1 VCVSVCVSCV
11 CVFVCKSMC
20 VFVCM
25 CGCVGTHPNKKTK
38 VQILKSSFFRWAHVN
53 LSVNR
58 CGSYLIYVLHSVV
71 YICAHMP
78 TCLTLCEYRYTGDN
92 FPPYIRGFEHLTTSY
107 LNTPCH
113 RHRQAL
119 RRIRYLHLHPLARS
133 RVPRSR
139 HRMR

>member
-1 VCVSVCVSCV
+1 MCVSVCVSCV

-25 CGCVGTHPNKKTK
+25 YGYVGTHPNNKTK
-38 VQILKSSFFRWAHVN
+38 VQILMSSFFRWAHVN
-53 LSVNR
+53 LIVNR
-58 CGSYLIYVLHSVV
+58 CSSCLIYVSHSVV

-78 TCLTLCEYRYTGDN
+78 TCLTLCENRYTGDN
-92 FPPYIRGFEHLTTSY
+92 VPPHLRGFEHLTTSC

-133 RVPRSR
+133 RAPRSR
-139 HRMR
+139 YRIR